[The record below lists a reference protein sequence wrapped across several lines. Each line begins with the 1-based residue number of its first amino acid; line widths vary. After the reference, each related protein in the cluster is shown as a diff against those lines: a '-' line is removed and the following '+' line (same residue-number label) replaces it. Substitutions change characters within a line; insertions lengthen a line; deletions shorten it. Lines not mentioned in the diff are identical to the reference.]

1 MWRKKKPLF
10 TVCENVKKISA
21 ATLWKP
27 VWRFPK
33 TTTTTTTNSATIWLS
48 NSTSEYISDKKKKN
62 TNLKRYIH
70 LNVHSSTIYNS

>member
-33 TTTTTTTNSATIWLS
+33 TTTNEKQGQSG
-48 NSTSEYISDKKKKN
+48 NK
-62 TNLKRYIH
+62 
-70 LNVHSSTIYNS
+70 